1 MYVDVMSAEMFAL
14 ILKDYGMPGGD
25 DFSFDARTTTG
36 IMQHMQSSAH

>member
-14 ILKDYGMPGGD
+14 ILKDYGMPGD